1 MGRVAQSLPSDQLQ
15 RSIVK
20 ALRLEHNWS
29 HDVSY
34 IRRCRTLPLQDDGL
48 ILKMQL
54 VTPNCLVYL
63 SRSQISVWN
72 IGHTDYLV
80 ASLKTNHAVMFS
92 AAVQRESEVV
102 IAVVEYDDRGDLPTR
117 RE

>member
-1 MGRVAQSLPSDQLQ
+1 M
-15 RSIVK
+15 K
-20 ALRLEHNWS
+20 ALRLEHNWR
-29 HDVSY
+29 HDVSH

-63 SRSQISVWN
+63 SRSQISLWN

-92 AAVQRESEVV
+92 AAVQRESELV
-102 IAVVEYDDRGDLPTR
+102 IVAVVEYDRDDLPTR